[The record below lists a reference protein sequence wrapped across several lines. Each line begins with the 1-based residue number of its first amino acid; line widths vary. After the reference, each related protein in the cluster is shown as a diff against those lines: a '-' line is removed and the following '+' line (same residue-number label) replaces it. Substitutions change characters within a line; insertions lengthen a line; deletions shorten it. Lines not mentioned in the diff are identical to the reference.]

1 VVQLEEMNSLVKQL
15 NEKYS
20 AIAKAMGN

>member
-1 VVQLEEMNSLVKQL
+1 VQLEEMNSLVKQL

-20 AIAKAMGN
+20 AISKAMGN